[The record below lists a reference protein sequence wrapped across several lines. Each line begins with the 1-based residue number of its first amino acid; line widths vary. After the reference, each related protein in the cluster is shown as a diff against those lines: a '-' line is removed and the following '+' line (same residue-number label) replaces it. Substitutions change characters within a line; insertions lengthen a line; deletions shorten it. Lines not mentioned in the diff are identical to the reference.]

1 MYIIKALFTF
11 IGMDTGAPSVMIILI
26 WKMHMS
32 CVKVLVSLGTHT
44 NDKNGK
50 LKSKIFINRNFIA
63 RGIASKTLLL
73 VFLSH
78 IYYK

>member
-1 MYIIKALFTF
+1 ME
-11 IGMDTGAPSVMIILI
+11 TGAPSVMIISI

-50 LKSKIFINRNFIA
+50 LKSKIFIIRNFIA
-63 RGIASKTLLL
+63 RGSVENMVVSLIFITN
-73 VFLSH
+73 SH
-78 IYYK
+78 EFYMKRYKKDSI